1 MSTNKKYSEAFK
13 DDAVRYYHK
22 SGETITQVARN
33 LGVARKTLSGWI
45 KEREEEIPQSDSDL
59 YQRILELEKEN
70 KQLKMEREI
79 LKKAALF
86 FAKETK

>member
-13 DDAVRYYHK
+13 DDAVRYYHE
-22 SGETITQVARN
+22 SGETITQVAQN

-86 FAKETK
+86 FANETK